1 MKKFAAMILVTASL
15 ASLAAV
21 APAAAA
27 PHQNKERAA
36 QSSVAGEGYYEGDR
50 EMRID
55 SRDRASSPYA
65 GGV

>member
-1 MKKFAAMILVTASL
+1 MKKLTAMIFATASL

-27 PHQNKERAA
+27 PHRNHEHSA
-36 QSSVAGEGYYEGDR
+36 QSSVAGQGYYEGAR
-50 EMRID
+50 EMRVD

>member
-1 MKKFAAMILVTASL
+1 MKKFTAMILAAASL

-27 PHQNKERAA
+27 QRHQERAA

-50 EMRID
+50 EMRVD

>member
-1 MKKFAAMILVTASL
+1 MKKFAAMILATATL
-15 ASLAAV
+15 ASFAAA

-27 PHQNKERAA
+27 PHQHKERAD
-36 QSSVAGEGYYEGDR
+36 QSSVVGQGYYEGDR
-50 EMRID
+50 EMRVD

>member
-1 MKKFAAMILVTASL
+1 MKKFAAIILATASL

-27 PHQNKERAA
+27 QHRHQEGATQN
-36 QSSVAGEGYYEGDR
+36 SVVSEGYYEGDR
-50 EMRID
+50 EMRVD
-55 SRDRASSPYA
+55 SRDRASSPYS

>member
-1 MKKFAAMILVTASL
+1 MKKFAAIILATASL

-27 PHQNKERAA
+27 QHRHQER
-36 QSSVAGEGYYEGDR
+36 SVQNSVEGQGYYEGDR
-50 EMRID
+50 EMRVD
-55 SRDRASSPYA
+55 TRDRASSPYS

>member
-27 PHQNKERAA
+27 PHQNKERA